1 MKFCGLLLASIL
13 LVGLPSFCE
22 ANLMNVKAN
31 NASQQDINGGMQ
43 YFNSA
48 YEAYFSAKNSAS
60 MAEAGN
66 FYAQAIADAAKA
78 NTVEPENISYIALSM
93 QIYRGKGVLP
103 YAKSAFL
110 RAEKLLQDRLD
121 LKPDDVGALLDYA
134 ILCKAGDMAYRPE
147 QAEYHLKS
155 QRLAQKVCSL
165 LISDSSAEACC
176 AKAIANLILGNENQF
191 LRLLKASDQGN
202 HDLIINRFYL
212 TLYENTVEQDTWLWL
227 VAEKYLQNEF
237 LLYYLCDLSR
247 PYKL

>member
-1 MKFCGLLLASIL
+1 MKFCGLLLAGVF

-22 ANLMNVKAN
+22 ANLTAVKADN
-31 NASQQDINGGMQ
+31 VAQQDINAGMQ

-48 YEAYFSAKNSAS
+48 YEAYFAAKNSAS

-78 NTVEPENISYIALSM
+78 NIVEPENISYIALSM

-110 RAEKLLQDRLD
+110 RAEKFLQGRLE
-121 LKPDDVGALLDYA
+121 LNPEDVGALLDYA

-147 QAEYHLKS
+147 QSEYYIQS
-155 QRLAQKVCSL
+155 QKFAQRVCSL
-165 LISDSSAEACC
+165 LISDNSAESCC
-176 AKAIANLILGNENQF
+176 AKAMANLVLGNEKQF
-191 LRLLKASDQGN
+191 LTLLKANNKGN
-202 HDLIINRFYL
+202 HDLIINRFYS
-212 TLYENTVEQDTWLWL
+212 TLYENTVEQDTWLWP
-227 VAEKYLQNEF
+227 VADKYLQNEF

-247 PYKL
+247 PYKF